1 MPMNMR
7 GFWFVSCVG
16 VGLFCSFVLALSFWT
31 AILRVFQLVL
41 AFILLIL
48 TAVAASKLG
57 GVVTGWIGGDGMAL
71 CWFTF
76 AWTLSYFIWLFV
88 TVLMFPVGYHPYAQM
103 YVYAAALGRILSL
116 CVPLIG
122 DDHD

>member
-7 GFWFVSCVG
+7 GNWYDSRAGDGQNRSHVP
-16 VGLFCSFVLALSFWT
+16 AMPFWT

-76 AWTLSYFIWLFV
+76 AWTLIYFIWLFV